1 MVEVLYADTGTP
13 KTEFLCPLQQPAFRG
28 IQVQTIQGNNA
39 GLPDQVLL
47 TGRKGHRTVSL
58 EIPV

>member
-1 MVEVLYADTGTP
+1 MVEVLYADTGAP
-13 KTEFLCPLQQPAFRG
+13 KTEFLCPLQQPTYHG
-28 IQVQTIQGNNA
+28 IQVSAVQGNDV

-58 EIPV
+58 DIPV